1 MEKIQASESQTLN
14 LESMSIAP
22 FNESNEMMENMSHF
36 LKEKFRDT
44 YREEWQKSEKKNE
57 TLKLYHEEQK

>member
-1 MEKIQASESQTLN
+1 
-14 LESMSIAP
+14 MSISP
-22 FNESNEMMENMSHF
+22 INESNEMMENMSHF

-44 YREEWQKSEKKNE
+44 QIKTYHDEWQKSEQENE